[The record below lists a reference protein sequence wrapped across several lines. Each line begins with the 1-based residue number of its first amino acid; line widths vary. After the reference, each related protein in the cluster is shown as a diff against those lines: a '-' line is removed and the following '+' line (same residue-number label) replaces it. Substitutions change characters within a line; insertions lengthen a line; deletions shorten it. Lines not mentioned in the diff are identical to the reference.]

1 MRSKKKRNII
11 VIVEASKTGF
21 GVYSDDLPGVSGY
34 GKTVADAKKDMEDAI
49 AELLE
54 GPSPDPSLNDGILD
68 YAYKY
73 DLESV
78 FQHFGMLNLTNLSE
92 RIGLNASLLRQY
104 KNGIVPASEKQ
115 KQRIE
120 KGLHDLGRE
129 LLNVRL

>member
-1 MRSKKKRNII
+1 MKPKKKRNVV

-21 GVYSDDLPGVSGY
+21 GVYSDDLPGVTGY
-34 GKTVADAKKDMEDAI
+34 GKTVAEAKRDMEEAI

-54 GPSPDPSLNDGILD
+54 GKSPDPALNGGNLEFT
-68 YAYKY
+68 YKY

-78 FQHFGMLNLTNLSE
+78 FQHFGMLNLTSLSE

-120 KGLHDLGRE
+120 KGLHDLGRD
-129 LLNVRL
+129 LLSVRL

>member
-1 MRSKKKRNII
+1 
-11 VIVEASKTGF
+11 
-21 GVYSDDLPGVSGY
+21 
-34 GKTVADAKKDMEDAI
+34 MEDAI

-54 GPSPDPSLNDGILD
+54 GPSPDPSLNDGNLD
-68 YAYKY
+68 YTYKY

-78 FQHFGMLNLTNLSE
+78 FQHFGMLNLTNLSK
-92 RIGLNASLLRQY
+92 RIGLSASLLRQY